1 MPSPHRLRR
10 AVLLGLTIAAATL
23 SVGACATLQQ
33 IAQLRHVDFDLRG
46 MTDVV
51 LAGVEL
57 DRIRSYEDLSVR
69 DIGRLALAVSRKDM
83 PLEFVL
89 DVGALNPADNEVDA
103 RMTRMDWTLFLDDR
117 ETVSGVVE
125 EDFVLPPGEPRV
137 LPIGISLDLYDFF
150 DGGAEDLTD
159 FVLSLVGE
167 GGQAREVA
175 LRATP
180 VIDTP
185 LGPIRYPRPVTIVSR
200 TVGDLQP

>member
-10 AVLLGLTIAAATL
+10 AALRGLTVAAATL
-23 SVGACATLQQ
+23 VVGACATLQQ
-33 IAQLRHVDFDLRG
+33 IAQLRNVDFDLRG
-46 MTDVV
+46 MTNVV

-57 DRIRSYEDLSVR
+57 DRIQSYEDLGVR

-83 PLEFVL
+83 PLEFIL

-137 LPIGISLDLYDFF
+137 LPIGIRLDLYDFF

-167 GGQAREVA
+167 GGQAREIA

-200 TVGDLQP
+200 TVGDDAP